1 MRGRRRFAKSA
12 FAQSFSKFFSS
23 LSKKKKKKKNI
34 INKEQRKRT
43 TEKNECSI
51 NTFCPSVKCEGGD
64 ATA

>member
-1 MRGRRRFAKSA
+1 VAEGVLRNRPLRKVLAS
-12 FAQSFSKFFSS
+12 SF
-23 LSKKKKKKKNI
+23 LLLVKKKKKKNI

-51 NTFCPSVKCEGGD
+51 NTFCSSVKCEGGD